1 MVEHMET
8 NSPDRESA
16 ARLLEL
22 ADDARAATM
31 HAAALPWWLF
41 ALEGVCAGICCGAL
55 VAQAWVVAAL
65 GVGGMLVGVLL
76 LHWRTRA
83 RGQHLGSFWVA
94 FTVILMSGFVPGL
107 LREAAVSQPWISV
120 GYGVFSSVVFC
131 VVLLLDERR
140 RNRRFAEGRFEEYD
154 IW

>member
-1 MVEHMET
+1 
-8 NSPDRESA
+8 
-16 ARLLEL
+16 
-22 ADDARAATM
+22 
-31 HAAALPWWLF
+31 
-41 ALEGVCAGICCGAL
+41 
-55 VAQAWVVAAL
+55 
-65 GVGGMLVGVLL
+65 MLVGVLL

-94 FTVILMSGFVPGL
+94 STVILMSGFVPGL

-120 GYGVFSSVVFC
+120 GYGVFSSVVFY

>member
-16 ARLLEL
+16 AHLLEL

-65 GVGGMLVGVLL
+65 GIGGMLVGVLL

-94 FTVILMSGFVPGL
+94 STVILMSGFVPGL
-107 LREAAVSQPWISV
+107 LREAAVSQPWI
-120 GYGVFSSVVFC
+120 
-131 VVLLLDERR
+131 
-140 RNRRFAEGRFEEYD
+140 
-154 IW
+154 

>member
-1 MVEHMET
+1 MET
-8 NSPDRESA
+8 NSSDRESA

-22 ADDARAATM
+22 ADDARAATVN
-31 HAAALPWWLF
+31 AAALPWWPF
-41 ALEGVCAGICCGAL
+41 AAMACCAGICCGAL

-65 GVGGMLVGVLL
+65 GVVGMLAGVLL
-76 LHWRTRA
+76 SRWRTRA

-94 FTVILMSGFVPGL
+94 LVATLMSGFVPGM
-107 LREAAVSQPWISV
+107 LREAAVSRPWISF
-120 GYGVFSSVVFC
+120 GYGVLTSVVFC

-140 RNRRFAEGRFEEYD
+140 RNRRFAEGRFEEHD